1 MGDPWLHEQSAF
13 LGDRIVKV
21 CPESPKLPAKPNAD
35 SHYERNVPISYG
47 NACLFFF
54 QIKKIHL

>member
-54 QIKKIHL
+54 PN